1 MSSDPGSGSAA
12 DQRGAGDFPGVMM
25 ALVTDNADPKGL
37 GRVKLTYPWMGTKED
52 TYWARIAAPMAGPD
66 RGEFFLPEEGDEVL
80 VAFENGDLEH
90 PYVLG
95 GLWNGQREPPEDNAD
110 GNNDIRTI
118 RSRSGHSLTFD
129 DAENGGS
136 VTIETASGQVIEMVD
151 ESGSEKISI
160 ADKNGQNTLTFDPNS
175 GEVSLSSMGTVT
187 IEATN
192 LKLEGTGGVSIE
204 SSGMLTL
211 KGSLV
216 KIN

>member
-1 MSSDPGSGSAA
+1 MSSDPSTSGAP
-12 DQRGAGDFPGVMM
+12 DQRAAGDFPGVMM
-25 ALVTDNADPKGL
+25 ALVTDNVDPQGL
-37 GRVKLTYPWMGTKED
+37 GRVKLTYPWMETEED
-52 TYWARIAAPMAGPD
+52 SYWARIAAPMAGPD

-118 RSRSGHSLTFD
+118 KSRSGHAVTFD
-129 DAENGGS
+129 DAEGGGG
-136 VTIETASGQVIEMVD
+136 VTIETADGQVIELSD
-151 ESGSEKISI
+151 ESGTESVSI
-160 ADKNGQNTLTFDPNS
+160 TDQSGNNKLTFDPNS
-175 GEVSLSSMGTVT
+175 GEVVLKGTT
-187 IEATN
+187 ITIDATN
-192 LKLEGTGGVSIE
+192 LKLNGSGSISIE
-204 SSGMLTL
+204 SNGMLTL